1 MIVANEYP
9 EPTNTD
15 RPRLTPRELQVLKVI
30 ATGASNRRAG
40 KLLKCSQHTIKFHV
54 NSILFKFDAN
64 TRTQAVVKAIRAG
77 LLTDDKEHTLPEIK
91 RTARGFNMYATI
103 VDSYGGSTR
112 VQQSS
117 ALGMAHLWL
126 FVKDHEGHEGSA
138 HLTPQN
144 CRDMIAAL
152 ELHLKVVAHEGLDV
166 QGDAA

>member
-1 MIVANEYP
+1 MIAVTEYA

-15 RPRLTPRELQVLKVI
+15 RPRLTPRELQVLRAI
-30 ATGASNRRAG
+30 ATGASNRRAS

-64 TRTQAVVKAIRAG
+64 TRTQAVVKAMRAG
-77 LLTDDKEHTLPEIK
+77 MLDENGKLPEIA

-103 VDSYGGSTR
+103 IDSYGGSVR
-112 VQQSS
+112 VPQSS
-117 ALGMAHLWL
+117 AFGMAHLWL
-126 FVKDHEGHEGSA
+126 FTKDHEENEASA

-152 ELHLKVVAHEGLDV
+152 ELHLKVVAHEGLGV

>member
-30 ATGASNRRAG
+30 ATGASNRKTS

-64 TRTQAVVKAIRAG
+64 TRTQAVVKAMRAG
-77 LLTDDKEHTLPEIK
+77 MLDEDGKLPEIEQ
-91 RTARGFNMYATI
+91 TNRGFNKYATI
-103 VDSYGGSTR
+103 VDSYGGSIR

-117 ALGMAHLWL
+117 AFGMAHVWL

-152 ELHLKVVAHEGLDV
+152 ELHLKVVAREGLDAE
-166 QGDAA
+166 GDAA